1 MKNDQYFPFEVQFLS
16 NEDLMEMLFELDAP
30 TAMGVYIM
38 LLIHLRKMDD
48 YVASCKPRSIDAIA
62 YMYRIDR
69 DILEKVIRDFKL
81 FEIDEEHQT
90 FRSYYLDRVMKRLEE
105 RRCINTENGKKG
117 GRPKKKSKT
126 SETPMDKGG
135 KPNENQESKEKESKE
150 EKSKRSI
157 TTSEREKEKS
167 AEEGESVE
175 GEVLT
180 GVETAEGTMAITV
193 DDYVWDEEEGE
204 WVYKDDYYSG

>member
-117 GRPKKKSKT
+117 GVRKRNPKRLKPPWIKAENRMKTKKVKKRKVKKRKVK
-126 SETPMDKGG
+126 EVLLLL
-135 KPNENQESKEKESKE
+135 KEKKRNLQKKE
-150 EKSKRSI
+150 N
-157 TTSEREKEKS
+157 
-167 AEEGESVE
+167 
-175 GEVLT
+175 L
-180 GVETAEGTMAITV
+180 
-193 DDYVWDEEEGE
+193 
-204 WVYKDDYYSG
+204 